1 MITLMKANGKKE
13 FKPHIAVCHMSEM
26 INGGSANGENTPL
39 VLKAKEGG
47 EKLNTILKALGEK
60 GAILEKASFQNTRR
74 QLEASLKAKMTE
86 DNPTKEYVWV
96 DVEDFDEDTVVFYFD
111 GNTYSIGYT
120 VTEAGMVELT
130 GEVEVAISHRVYSNA
145 EGTELV
151 LKSATQEVSE
161 SEEATSEEETE
172 EEGSTESES
181 EEEALEDNKDNE
193 EENEM
198 SEVILKSQEDIDAFE
213 AQILEKA
220 KAKWDAELAEKE
232 LVKSATEIVKGF
244 DFIAEDDHEVVVKA
258 LCVSEGMEVIV
269 KCFEAAAAKVEK
281 AVAEAEAAKEEFGSA
296 DQVSDDSKP
305 VIEKGSLAD
314 TLKAN
319 IAKVKANK

>member
-151 LKSATQEVSE
+151 LKGATQEVSE

-172 EEGSTESES
+172 EEDSTESES

-198 SEVILKSQEDIDAFE
+198 SKEQSVDIQAE
-213 AQILEKA
+213 ITKA
-220 KAKWDAELAEKE
+220 LSNAKKEWEAELAEKE

-258 LCVSEGMEVIV
+258 LCASEGMEVIV

-296 DQVSDDSKP
+296 EQVSDDSQP